1 MNRIWAEMRTFLGDG
16 VVEHRKRSSGTLFPM
31 CEGELVLC
39 GIEENQAED
48 GTESAP
54 APEF

>member
-1 MNRIWAEMRTFLGDG
+1 MNRIWAGMRTVLGDG